1 MPELIR
7 LFGLRFFFFSDE
19 HDPIHVHVAK
29 GKGNMGMRAKFTL
42 FPVELVSNFGLSASE
57 LKIAREVIE
66 ENRDLFA
73 QRWNEYFNNS
83 DK

>member
-7 LFGLRFFFFSDE
+7 LFGLRFFFFSDD

-29 GKGNMGMRAKFTL
+29 GRGSVGVRAKFTL
-42 FPVELVSNFGLSASE
+42 FPVELVSNSGLSAGE

-66 ENRDLFA
+66 ENKDLFA
-73 QRWNEYFNNS
+73 QRWNEYFNNRER
-83 DK
+83 